1 MFPMGDGSCHP
12 WQPGVVAAFT
22 HRLRVRFHECDAQGV
37 VFNAN
42 HIAYVDVTLTELWR
56 AAFGSYQSMVE
67 RGFDLVVADV
77 HAAFRAPVRF
87 DDELDLH
94 LTVERFGRTSM
105 TSSWVSEVG
114 DRTCVVGE
122 IVHVCVGTVDMA
134 PVEIPQDL
142 RDALAPWTAG
152 RSS

>member
-1 MFPMGDGSCHP
+1 MP
-12 WQPGVVAAFT
+12 AFT
-22 HRLRVRFHECDAQGV
+22 HRLRVRYHECDAQGI

-56 AAFGSYQSMVE
+56 AAFGSYGSMVE

-87 DDELDLH
+87 DDQLDLH

-105 TSSWVSEVG
+105 TSSWRSVVG
-114 DRTCVVGE
+114 ETACVEGE
-122 IVHVCVGTVDMA
+122 IVHVCVDVETMQPA
-134 PVEIPQDL
+134 EIPDDL
-142 RDALAPWTAG
+142 RRLLAPRTAA
-152 RSS
+152 S